1 MREMMRS
8 RLFTIAAGFALCVAA
23 GAKAETLVF
32 AGPGGS
38 WQKIMQPLVIKPF
51 EKQCGCTVRYRPGSS
66 NENLAR
72 VIATKDNP
80 EIDVMYSGNLQ
91 QIQGAAQ
98 GLFLPLDTKAMPN
111 LANVWPNLRDKKNT
125 NAFLGVIGGGF
136 AYNTK
141 IFKEHNLAPP
151 TSIKDMLRPAF
162 KGRLVIEGA
171 YSNYGIGML
180 VLMAEV
186 NGGGVNDIEPGFAFA
201 KKVAPSVV
209 VFARKTTDTSRA
221 LQQGTAW
228 IAWWG
233 DVRARTLAAT
243 GFPLKWVPVKEGIPP
258 IIMGASVVKGTKSA
272 DTGFRLVDYLLSK
285 DVQELLA
292 DKLSIGPTVKNADL
306 PKEVGDRVIYGPEEV
321 GKLMDIDWLTVAKH
335 KAEWIDRWNREVQ
348 GRK

>member
-1 MREMMRS
+1 MRS
-8 RLFTIAAGFALCVAA
+8 KLFTLAAGIALCAA
-23 GAKAETLVF
+23 VGVKAETLVF

-51 EKQCGCTVRYRPGSS
+51 EKECGCTVRYRPGSS
-66 NENLAR
+66 NDNLAR
-72 VIATKDNP
+72 VIATKGNP

-98 GLFLPLDTKAMPN
+98 GLFVPLKTDAVPN
-111 LANVWPNLRDKKNT
+111 LANVWPNLLDDKKT

-141 IFKEHNLAPP
+141 IFEEKKIAPP
-151 TSIKDMLRPAF
+151 TSIKDMLRPEF

-171 YSNYGIGML
+171 ASNYGIGML

-186 NGGGVNDIEPGFAFA
+186 NGGGVNNIEPGFTFA

-221 LQQGTAW
+221 LQQGTAY

-233 DVRARTLAAT
+233 DVRARTLAST

-258 IIMGASVVKGTKSA
+258 IIMGASVVKGSKVS
-272 DTGFRLVDYLLSK
+272 DTGFKLINHLLSK

-292 DKLSIGPTVKNADL
+292 SKLNIGPTVKNADL
-306 PKEVGDRVIYGPEEV
+306 DKEVADRVIYGPDEV
-321 GKLMDIDWLTVAKH
+321 GKLMNIDWLTVAEN
-335 KAEWIDRWNREVQ
+335 KATWIDRWNREVQ